1 MRLLLEAGRET
12 LSLDGRGAW
21 PSAGGAFVCTGETKK
36 QRFFR
41 NTESLQAEPA
51 FNKRCSRRRE
61 CSRSCWRAASLSSS
75 SYRPTYTTRTPV
87 QPSLCCGMQA
97 KVPVNWA
104 QASHLWSE
112 LQLVSWLGRAAARGE
127 PRRRAL
133 APARFGW
140 VAAAGAGLRETA
152 GLRLSC
158 KRHRAEDIPLRAW
171 KGHLADGRLTLR
183 CRDTNSTPAAE
194 DQNTRTKPR
203 RDGAG
208 GGRGAQARAAR
219 RCDSACADCH
229 CCLCHRAASSSCMT

>member
-36 QRFFR
+36 TAILSQHRISSGR
-41 NTESLQAEPA
+41 AGIQQALQ
-51 FNKRCSRRRE
+51 S
-61 CSRSCWRAASLSSS
+61 AARVLPLLLAGRLPLLVLVPPNLYS
-75 SYRPTYTTRTPV
+75 PHTPP
-87 QPSLCCGMQA
+87 QPLTDA
-97 KVPVNWA
+97 DKVPANWA

-127 PRRRAL
+127 PRPLAL

-171 KGHLADGRLTLR
+171 KGHLADGRLPLR
-183 CRDTNSTPAAE
+183 CRDTNPGRRRSEHENQAK
-194 DQNTRTKPR
+194 TRWWL
-203 RDGAG
+203 G
-208 GGRGAQARAAR
+208 GDRGAQARAAR

-229 CCLCHRAASSSCMT
+229 CCLCHRAASSSYDTTS

>member
-1 MRLLLEAGRET
+1 MAVGGRRVRVYRGNEKTAILSQHRISSGRAGIQQALQSAARVLPLLLAGR
-12 LSLDGRGAW
+12 LPLLVLVPPNLYNPHAR
-21 PSAGGAFVCTGETKK
+21 SA
-36 QRFFR
+36 
-41 NTESLQAEPA
+41 L
-51 FNKRCSRRRE
+51 
-61 CSRSCWRAASLSSS
+61 
-75 SYRPTYTTRTPV
+75 PV
-87 QPSLCCGMQA
+87 LRDA
-97 KVPVNWA
+97 DKVPANWA

-127 PRRRAL
+127 PRRLAL
-133 APARFGW
+133 APAGFGW

-158 KRHRAEDIPLRAW
+158 KRRRAEDIPLRAW

-203 RDGAG
+203 RDDGTGA
-208 GGRGAQARAAR
+208 GRGAQARAAR

-229 CCLCHRAASSSCMT
+229 CCLCHRAASSSCDTMTLS